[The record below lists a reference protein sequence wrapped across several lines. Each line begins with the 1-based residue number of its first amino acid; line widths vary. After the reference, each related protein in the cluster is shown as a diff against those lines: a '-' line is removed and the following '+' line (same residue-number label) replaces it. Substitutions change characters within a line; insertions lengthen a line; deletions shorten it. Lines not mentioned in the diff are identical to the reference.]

1 MHTLIA
7 CLSLLEC
14 AGIFLVSSLD
24 LMFVRRCVLLGY
36 GVRVPGQLQVVPRI
50 PHICFDIR
58 PNGRVRGVL
67 AVYLQRNMQCATF
80 VNPAAAPN

>member
-24 LMFVRRCVLLGY
+24 LMFVRRCVLLGC
-36 GVRVPGQLQVVPRI
+36 GVPGQLQVVPRI
-50 PHICFDIR
+50 PHICSDIR

-67 AVYLQRNMQCATF
+67 AVYLQRNVQCATF
-80 VNPAAAPN
+80 VNPPAAPN